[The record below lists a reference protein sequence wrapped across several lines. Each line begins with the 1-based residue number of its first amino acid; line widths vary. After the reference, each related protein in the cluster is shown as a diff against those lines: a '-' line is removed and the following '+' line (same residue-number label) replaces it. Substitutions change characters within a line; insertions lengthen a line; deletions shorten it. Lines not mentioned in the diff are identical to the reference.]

1 MDKLLPIGAVAK
13 QFHLSVSTLRHY
25 EDLGLVIPERV
36 DSETGYRYYGPRQF
50 EILNTIRYLRA
61 LDMPLPEIADFLRNR
76 DVDRMEEKLR
86 QQKAAVAEK
95 RRELMRIEAKIDRR
109 LRQLQEAQDA
119 SLGEIRQRPMP
130 ECRLVWMRQELRLH
144 SFLDMEQSIR
154 ALDREQRETA
164 IFLGKVGVS
173 LSPEKLQAGR
183 FEEYDGIFLVLEEED
198 RFHGKIIRIPAGE
211 CVQVR
216 FRGSHPQ
223 APAQYRKLMD
233 YMAREGWTAAGF
245 SREIT
250 MIDNVLTEDTEKFVT
265 EITIPVTRKR
275 PAE

>member
-95 RRELMRIEAKIDRR
+95 RR
-109 LRQLQEAQDA
+109 
-119 SLGEIRQRPMP
+119 
-130 ECRLVWMRQELRLH
+130 
-144 SFLDMEQSIR
+144 
-154 ALDREQRETA
+154 
-164 IFLGKVGVS
+164 
-173 LSPEKLQAGR
+173 
-183 FEEYDGIFLVLEEED
+183 
-198 RFHGKIIRIPAGE
+198 
-211 CVQVR
+211 
-216 FRGSHPQ
+216 
-223 APAQYRKLMD
+223 
-233 YMAREGWTAAGF
+233 
-245 SREIT
+245 
-250 MIDNVLTEDTEKFVT
+250 
-265 EITIPVTRKR
+265 
-275 PAE
+275 

>member
-1 MDKLLPIGAVAK
+1 
-13 QFHLSVSTLRHY
+13 
-25 EDLGLVIPERV
+25 
-36 DSETGYRYYGPRQF
+36 
-50 EILNTIRYLRA
+50 
-61 LDMPLPEIADFLRNR
+61 
-76 DVDRMEEKLR
+76 MEEKLR

-250 MIDNVLTEDTEKFVT
+250 LIDNGLTEDAEKFVT
-265 EITIPVTRKR
+265 EITIPVTRTR
-275 PAE
+275 PAK